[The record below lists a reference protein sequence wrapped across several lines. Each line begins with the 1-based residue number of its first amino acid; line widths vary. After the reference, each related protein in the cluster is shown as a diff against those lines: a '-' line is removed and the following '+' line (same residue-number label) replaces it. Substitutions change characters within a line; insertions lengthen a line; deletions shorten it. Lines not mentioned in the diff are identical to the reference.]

1 MILALENDNLVHG
14 RKISFRCSGSVSSVY
29 LIIIRH
35 MYARIFGKMFFIDCT
50 VEIVLSVFCHY
61 VVYNVEGQAL
71 FTIEFAA

>member
-1 MILALENDNLVHG
+1 M
-14 RKISFRCSGSVSSVY
+14 SSVY